1 MGTLEGTFISTDYDT
16 KDLIDEIKTELDQIV
31 HQIQQGN
38 DFEIDSFILGSRTDN
53 EDRNEHIDA
62 IAEILKKGDN
72 NNTQSLRLIAIR
84 G

>member
-1 MGTLEGTFISTDYDT
+1 MRTSDGTFISTDYDT

-38 DFEIDSFILGSRTDN
+38 EIKIDAFILESRTDN
-53 EDRNEHIDA
+53 EDRNEQIDA
-62 IAEILKKGDN
+62 IAQILKKDD

>member
-1 MGTLEGTFISTDYDT
+1 MGTLDGTFISTDHDT

-38 DFEIDSFILGSRTDN
+38 EIKIDAFILGSRTDN
-53 EDRNEHIDA
+53 EDRNENIDA
-62 IAEILKKGDN
+62 IAEILKKDDN
-72 NNTQSLRLIAIR
+72 NNTQSMRLIAIR

>member
-1 MGTLEGTFISTDYDT
+1 MRTSDGTFISTDYDT

-38 DFEIDSFILGSRTDN
+38 DFKIDAFILETRTDN
-53 EDRNEHIDA
+53 EDRYEQIDT
-62 IAEILKKGDN
+62 IAQILKKDD

>member
-1 MGTLEGTFISTDYDT
+1 MGTLDGTFISTDYDT
-16 KDLIDEIKTELDQIV
+16 KDLIDEIRTELDQIV

-38 DFEIDSFILGSRTDN
+38 EIKIDAFILGNLTDN

-62 IAEILKKGDN
+62 IAKILKNGDK
-72 NNTQSLRLIAIR
+72 TQSLRLIAIR

>member
-1 MGTLEGTFISTDYDT
+1 MGTLDGTFISTDYDT

-38 DFEIDSFILGSRTDN
+38 EIKIDAFILGSRTDN
-53 EDRNEHIDA
+53 EDRNENIDA
-62 IAEILKKGDN
+62 IAQILKKGDN

>member
-38 DFEIDSFILGSRTDN
+38 EIKIDAFILGSRTDN
-53 EDRNEHIDA
+53 EDRNEHIDE
-62 IAEILKKGDN
+62 IAQILKNGDK
-72 NNTQSLRLIAIR
+72 TQSLRLIAIR

>member
-1 MGTLEGTFISTDYDT
+1 MGTLDGTFISTDYDT

-38 DFEIDSFILGSRTDN
+38 EIKIDAFILESRTDN
-53 EDRNEHIDA
+53 EDSNEHIDA
-62 IAEILKKGDN
+62 IAQILKKSDN

>member
-1 MGTLEGTFISTDYDT
+1 MGTLDGTFISTDYDT

-38 DFEIDSFILGSRTDN
+38 EIKIDAFILGSPTDN
-53 EDRNEHIDA
+53 EDRNEQIDA
-62 IAEILKKGDN
+62 IAQILKKDNN

>member
-1 MGTLEGTFISTDYDT
+1 MRTSDGTFISTDYDT
-16 KDLIDEIKTELDQIV
+16 KDLIDEIKTELDQIK

-38 DFEIDSFILGSRTDN
+38 EIKIDAFILGSRTDN

-62 IAEILKKGDN
+62 IAKILKNGDK
-72 NNTQSLRLIAIR
+72 TQSLRLIAIR

>member
-1 MGTLEGTFISTDYDT
+1 MGTLDGTFISTDYDT

-31 HQIQQGN
+31 HLVQQGN
-38 DFEIDSFILGSRTDN
+38 EIKIDAFILGNRTDN

-62 IAEILKKGDN
+62 IAQILKKDDS
-72 NNTQSLRLIAIR
+72 NTQSLRLIAIR

>member
-1 MGTLEGTFISTDYDT
+1 MGILEGTFISTDHDT

-38 DFEIDSFILGSRTDN
+38 DFKIDAFILESRTDN

>member
-1 MGTLEGTFISTDYDT
+1 MGTLDGTFIGTDYDT

-38 DFEIDSFILGSRTDN
+38 EIKIDAFILGNLTDN
-53 EDRNEHIDA
+53 EDRNEQIDA
-62 IAEILKKGDN
+62 IAQILKKGDN